1 MGDVRR
7 KMETRSV
14 KRGFIMGIMAAI
26 DNHIGDAEGSGQ
38 GRHKVA
44 KSS

>member
-14 KRGFIMGIMAAI
+14 KRGFIMGMWAVK
-26 DNHIGDAEGSGQ
+26 DGREGKAHEQ
-38 GRHKVA
+38 QT
-44 KSS
+44 